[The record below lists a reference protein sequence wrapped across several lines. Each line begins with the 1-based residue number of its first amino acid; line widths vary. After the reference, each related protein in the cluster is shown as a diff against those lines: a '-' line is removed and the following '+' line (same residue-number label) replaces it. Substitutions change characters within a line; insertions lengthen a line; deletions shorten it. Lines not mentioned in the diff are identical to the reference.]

1 MEPSN
6 KKVIGI
12 QNKVNNCYLN
22 SVIQLLCNIPELQNM
37 NYNKDKVYK
46 NFLDTY
52 DEMYD
57 TGNNIIDNENILD
70 ISYLKKSLENEH
82 SIYKGDHQ
90 QDVHEILN
98 IILHHVHTG
107 NSKGIDYNVNNN
119 EKTIVGYPVRKIII
133 YAAKKWYEDLNK
145 EGESVVTKH
154 LQGQIRSKLTCQ
166 ICWKEKN
173 NFEIFRDLSLPVKE
187 GYNLYDCIKNFCS
200 TEKMN
205 GDNKIFCEKCKTK
218 THHFKQISLWKVPKY
233 LLIHFKKF
241 NANLEKINIDINFP
255 FNNLK
260 ILTDTSEDKKKY
272 CLKGI
277 IYHHGNRCFFGHYTC
292 MINYYNRWYHIDDE
306 TIEKIDE
313 KDIPI
318 KDAYLLLYKAL

>member
-12 QNKVNNCYLN
+12 QNTLNNCYLN
-22 SVIQLLCNIPELQNM
+22 SVIQLLCNIPELQSIN
-37 NYNKDKVYK
+37 NNRDQVYK

-70 ISYLKKSLENEH
+70 ISSLKKSSENEH
-82 SIYKGDHQ
+82 SIYKGNQQ

-107 NSKGIDYNVNNN
+107 NSKGIDYNVSNN
-119 EKTIVGYPVRKIII
+119 EKTIIGYPVRKIII

-145 EGESVVTKH
+145 EGESVVTKY

-173 NFEIFRDLSLPVKE
+173 NFEIFRDLSLPVEKSN
-187 GYNLYDCIKNFCS
+187 NLYECIKKFCN
-200 TEKMN
+200 TEKMS
-205 GDNKIFCEKCKTK
+205 GDNKIFCEKCKAK
-218 THHFKQISLWKVPKY
+218 THHYKKISLWKVPKY

-241 NANLEKINIDINFP
+241 NSNMEKINIDIKFP
-255 FNNLK
+255 LNNLK
-260 ILTDTSEDKKKY
+260 ILTDTSEDKKNY

-277 IYHHGNRCFFGHYTC
+277 IYHHGNKCFFGHYTC
-292 MINYYNRWYHIDDE
+292 MINYYNRWYHVNDE
-306 TIEKIDE
+306 TIERVDE

>member
-1 MEPSN
+1 MEPNN
-6 KKVIGI
+6 KKIIGI
-12 QNKVNNCYLN
+12 QNSSNNCYLN
-22 SVIQLLCNIPELQNM
+22 SVIQLLCNIPELQNI

-52 DEMYD
+52 EEMYD

-70 ISYLKKSLENEH
+70 VSYLKKSLENEH

-107 NSKGIDYNVNNN
+107 NSKGINYNVNNN
-119 EKTIVGYPVRKIII
+119 EKTIIGYPVRKIII

-145 EGESVVTKH
+145 EGESVVTKY

-166 ICWKEKN
+166 VCWKEKN
-173 NFEIFRDLSLPVKE
+173 NFEIFRDLSLPVEKDT
-187 GYNLYDCIKNFCS
+187 NLHECIKNFCS
-200 TEKMN
+200 IEKMN
-205 GDNKIFCEKCKTK
+205 GDNKIFCEKCKAK

-241 NANLEKINIDINFP
+241 NSNLEKINIDIKFP

-292 MINYYNRWYHIDDE
+292 MINYYNRWFHIDDE
-306 TIEKIDE
+306 TIERIDE